1 MKLPDFPNPCLCI
14 GGLPSRTYTDST
26 CLAALLLI
34 VDNQRKFEQQIGA
47 QSPRPI
53 DTFFSEPL
61 LEVMEE
67 RFIHHHHNPK
77 LAQVLVQIEVKTFIV
92 LPSPG
97 AVFANVFFSGVKE
110 EAKVAQLINI
120 YSDWL
125 VVLPSAQESPNAIV
139 VHADQVAADPV
150 IIAKALSRFGLIG
163 GCITEQ
169 EVRKLFEQA
178 ITMTPYISEA
188 KYGKGYDPFGAIREP
203 SELDGIGEKFLLR
216 HKGGAELI
224 QSYMDISKDIGLI

>member
-1 MKLPDFPNPCLCI
+1 
-14 GGLPSRTYTDST
+14 
-26 CLAALLLI
+26 
-34 VDNQRKFEQQIGA
+34 
-47 QSPRPI
+47 
-53 DTFFSEPL
+53 
-61 LEVMEE
+61 MEE

-163 GCITEQ
+163 GRITEQ
-169 EVRKLFEQA
+169 EVRTLFEQA

-216 HKGGAELI
+216 YKGGAELI

>member
-1 MKLPDFPNPCLCI
+1 MCI

-34 VDNQRKFEQQIGA
+34 VDNQRKLEQQIGM

-53 DTFFSEPL
+53 INTFFSEPL

-97 AVFANVFFSGVKE
+97 AVFVNIFFSGIKQEV
-110 EAKVAQLINI
+110 KVAQLINI

-125 VVLPSAQESPNAIV
+125 VVVPSAQESPNAIV
-139 VHADQVAADPV
+139 VHADQVAGDPV

-163 GCITEQ
+163 ARIT
-169 EVRKLFEQA
+169 
-178 ITMTPYISEA
+178 
-188 KYGKGYDPFGAIREP
+188 
-203 SELDGIGEKFLLR
+203 
-216 HKGGAELI
+216 
-224 QSYMDISKDIGLI
+224 

>member
-1 MKLPDFPNPCLCI
+1 M
-14 GGLPSRTYTDST
+14 
-26 CLAALLLI
+26 LLI
-34 VDNQRKFEQQIGA
+34 FNNQRKLEQQNDA

-97 AVFANVFFSGVKE
+97 AIFANVFFSGVKG

-169 EVRKLFEQA
+169 EVRTLFEQA

-203 SELDGIGEKFLLR
+203 TEFGRREIRPSASRHAMQCHVVTRPGPAVWPSPFGLLHKFVQPVQIPAQLQIKRGELGD
-216 HKGGAELI
+216 AN
-224 QSYMDISKDIGLI
+224 